1 MPEQTRDP
9 RGTPATAF
17 LGYTA
22 YRFARALNRAAE
34 NTALARG
41 VTLPQLFILQV
52 LGEGIPMSNADVAR
66 RTFVS
71 SQAAHIVVTEL
82 VETGLI
88 ERVDD
93 ASNRRVRLLKLTEEG
108 WRLLADCEAEISE
121 REARLT
127 EQIDLDAADSLTDAL
142 KQAADVLAG
151 GYFGD
156 KAAEAAAVAARRRR
170 PRGGV
175 ATS

>member
-1 MPEQTRDP
+1 MPDQTRDP
-9 RGTPATAF
+9 RGKPATTF

-34 NTALARG
+34 NTALAHG
-41 VTLPQLFILQV
+41 ATLPQLFILQV

-71 SQAAHIVVTEL
+71 SQAAHIVVSEL
-82 VETGLI
+82 VEAGLI
-88 ERVDD
+88 ERIDD
-93 ASNRRVRLLKLTEEG
+93 ATNRRVRLLRLTDDG
-108 WRLLADCEAEISE
+108 WRLLRECEPELVE
-121 REARLT
+121 REERLVSEIDMDSVSSLT
-127 EQIDLDAADSLTDAL
+127 EAL

-170 PRGGV
+170 PRGGITP
-175 ATS
+175 A